1 MKNVLFA
8 ATMLFAVSFCSAS
21 LVSCSS
27 DDQEDMNVNQNEI
40 LGSWYEEKIK
50 SGENSKSE
58 IVATWTFNSDKT
70 GTERVEG
77 YLTTKYTD
85 RTKIVDKTV
94 DFTYSYNGK
103 QVVVVTRN
111 SGKDATSTYD
121 VTINGNKMRMG
132 NETGGYFNLTKK

>member
-1 MKNVLFA
+1 
-8 ATMLFAVSFCSAS
+8 
-21 LVSCSS
+21 
-27 DDQEDMNVNQNEI
+27 MNVNQNEI

-94 DFTYSYNGK
+94 DFAYSYNGK